1 MREYLP
7 SVAGNTALRQRL
19 GADIAQGA
27 LSHAMILEGPRGS
40 GKRTLARALAM
51 AAACAHRADP
61 ALPLP
66 CGECAAC
73 RKIREGLSPDVIRIV
88 RPEDRATM
96 GVESVRALREGL
108 AVVPNDLDRKVYIVE
123 DAHTMTVQAQNALL
137 LSLEE
142 PPSFVLF
149 ILLTEDAGA
158 LLETIRSR
166 APIYRM
172 QPLDDALLT
181 AHLCEKT
188 DPAVRHAAQS
198 LKQSAPAQ
206 FAALLKMA
214 GGCIGIAEELLDSV
228 KREVM
233 LERRTNA
240 ERICRLL
247 AARRQNDELL
257 ALLLALGTNRE
268 ELTAQLRILQLAVRD
283 LALLTRTER
292 APLCFFTDREEALEL
307 SSRFTANRLLAVTD
321 AAERAIAAL
330 AANANARLTLMQLL
344 GELIA

>member
-1 MREYLP
+1 MRKYLP

-27 LSHAMILEGPRGS
+27 LSHAYILEGPRGS
-40 GKRTLARALAM
+40 GKRTLALELAM
-51 AAACAHRADP
+51 AAVCSHRTESAY
-61 ALPLP
+61 ALP
-66 CGECAAC
+66 CGECPAC
-73 RKIREGLSPDVIRIV
+73 RKIREGLSPDVIRIA

-96 GVESVRALREGL
+96 GVESIRALREEL
-108 AVVPNDLDRKVYIVE
+108 AVVPNDLDRKVYIIE

-149 ILLTEDAGA
+149 LLLTEDASA

-166 APIYRM
+166 APIRRM
-172 QPLDDALLT
+172 QPLDDGTLT
-181 AHLCEKT
+181 AHLCEAAAPT
-188 DPAVRHAAQS
+188 VRNAARS
-198 LKQSAPAQ
+198 LKESAPAQ

-214 GGCIGIAEELLDSV
+214 NGCIGVAEELLDST
-228 KREVM
+228 KREAM
-233 LERRTNA
+233 LERRANA
-240 ERICRLL
+240 ERICHLL

-257 ALLLALGTNRE
+257 ALLIALGTNRE
-268 ELTAQLRILQLAVRD
+268 ELTAQLRTLQLAVRD